1 MKNIYKMRKLS
12 FLNLMLMGL
21 LIAMVAG
28 CKKTFDLEPQDQLD
42 VTNAYQNVY
51 DADAAIVGIYGK
63 FIRLADRYIIL
74 NELRGDLLDFTNNA
88 DESLRQVSTHTVTPD
103 NPYANPRPFYELII
117 NCNDVLKHF
126 QIMYAEKRLNE
137 SEFKQ
142 RYSDIGAL
150 RSFLYLQLGIHFGEV
165 PYVTSPIENV
175 DDVKNASLFP
185 KLKFRSSH

>member
-1 MKNIYKMRKLS
+1 
-12 FLNLMLMGL
+12 
-21 LIAMVAG
+21 
-28 CKKTFDLEPQDQLD
+28 
-42 VTNAYQNVY
+42 
-51 DADAAIVGIYGK
+51 
-63 FIRLADRYIIL
+63 
-74 NELRGDLLDFTNNA
+74 
-88 DESLRQVSTHTVTPD
+88 
-103 NPYANPRPFYELII
+103 NPYASPRPFYELII

-185 KLKFRSSH
+185 KLKLQLLIDSLINFTEALPFKDVYPTEKFYVNKKCLLGDLYLWKSSFEPANTTNYVKAAEWYRQVMELATQ